1 MSDTWGLAAL
11 VLSGSQDTSWVSS
24 EQTEGHMDRASWPP
38 TFHIEGLEL
47 DQVPNGTW
55 EMGQLIPFHVQD
67 LRKRENGMR
76 RHTHRQNNAYP
87 TSGQASSRHHTYIF
101 ISRKPC
107 EEDTNC
113 HDPV

>member
-11 VLSGSQDTSWVSS
+11 VLNGSQDEHPGDMSWVSS
-24 EQTEGHMDRASWPP
+24 ERAEGHVDRASWPP

-55 EMGQLIPFHVQD
+55 EIGQLIPFHVQD

-76 RHTHRQNNAYP
+76 RHMHRQNNAYP
-87 TSGQASSRHHTYIF
+87 TSGQASSRHHTHIF
-101 ISRKPC
+101 IS
-107 EEDTNC
+107 
-113 HDPV
+113 